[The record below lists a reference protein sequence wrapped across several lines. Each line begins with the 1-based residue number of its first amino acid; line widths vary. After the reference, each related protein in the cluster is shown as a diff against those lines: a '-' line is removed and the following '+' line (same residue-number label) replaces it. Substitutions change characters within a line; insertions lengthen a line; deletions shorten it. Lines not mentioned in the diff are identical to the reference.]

1 MQALLDPERRQ
12 HPHPPESSHTKGTGL
27 GRQPHLWDLL
37 CPVERAEHL
46 LLNRGPFNNKYFSHT
61 AGEVTTIGPFPVWLS
76 QQEVSQGAEDLVFC
90 GAGVLIF
97 LNYGAGKQRG
107 LKNTL
112 EHHHPRGALI
122 LEK

>member
-1 MQALLDPERRQ
+1 M
-12 HPHPPESSHTKGTGL
+12 
-27 GRQPHLWDLL
+27 
-37 CPVERAEHL
+37 ERAERL
-46 LLNRGPFNNKYFSHT
+46 LVNRGPFNNKYFSHT
-61 AGEVTTIGPFPVWLS
+61 AGEVPTIGPFPVWLS

-97 LNYGAGKQRG
+97 LNYEAGKQRG

-112 EHHHPRGALI
+112 EHRHPRGALI